1 MSTKKILIITHG
13 MFPVSG
19 QSVTGNGIRAWGLA
33 MGLKAHGYHIIYAT
47 HVTTAHMAPQQLDV
61 ELATYDNDQTL
72 HTLIQQQQ
80 PDVIIVGYWELMR
93 SLPANLDIPI
103 VLDLLAPRLLEMEF
117 QNHYDV
123 EKESIDYIKCLNAAD
138 YFLCCTQRQKAFH
151 TSWLLMSGINCQH
164 NPIDV
169 IPISVN
175 PELPQ
180 RPENSEQK
188 PTFLYGGVH
197 WPWRDPSYWLQP
209 LLETLSE
216 QQQGYCQ
223 LIVGQY
229 PLSEGKADEFVIPD
243 QEKYQSVLKLSE
255 FLPYDAMEQ
264 LYLQADVGI
273 ELGLENCE
281 RELSF
286 SFRIVDYLRCGLA
299 VICNEYLEVAILIKQ
314 YDAGWVLPN
323 NDEKALRELVQ
334 HILANPEEL
343 ATKQQNAQKLAQ
355 SKFNWFQTIQPLA
368 NFCNNPRKLAKRDHL
383 LLTLAKKTVHQSVAE
398 GLQAQLVDKIQQ
410 VADKDK
416 LVQNIL
422 RERDHLLQTKDRLL
436 QEKDDFL
443 AKKDEFLLE
452 KDVLL
457 ANTKKTQGELLQQ
470 MLAERDRLLADKD
483 AVLVQKD
490 TVIAETLAE
499 RNTLLAAKE
508 QQILEK
514 EHLLIQK
521 DEVLQ
526 KIITQKD
533 EIIGDKSFDIN
544 ILNNTVN
551 HLEARVLVLLSDI
564 QNAQTEALQ
573 LHQTVQAKDQ
583 IICEKN
589 QALTEVAGER
599 DQGFY
604 DREELVKH
612 RDYLIQQ
619 EATLTHDLQIWQ
631 QIAEQRRLKTR
642 INMFWSKIT
651 RQLPWHHES
660 LFYRA
665 VVKRFMLPLTSRWGK
680 NNLAIVT
687 RQDLFP
693 VDHGAAAKIYH
704 TARVLSYHYDEI
716 YLITWER
723 EKFYIFRQGQ
733 MHEELYPRLVRQWG
747 FKSYEYLRDKLVEK
761 GVPENESFLFFSK
774 FDTNF
779 KLRVLYVALQKR
791 INHYQAEF
799 PDYVDAWRWAKFM
812 FGGKTSVV
820 EHNIEYN
827 RVANTY
833 QISADA
839 ERYLREEE
847 VRQCNQVHHVI
858 TVSHSDK
865 EILTKAGVKA
875 DKITMIP
882 HGVDLEAFD
891 QVQSDVNVREHYG
904 IAEDEIL
911 LIFHG
916 IYSYRPNAEAAE
928 IIGHTIL
935 PKLQQRGYNLKCLA
949 VGKHPPAESNH
960 PNLIYTG
967 VVDSVAPY
975 TKAADIAVVPLQDG
989 GGTRMKILEYFAAS
1003 TPVVATGKGAEG
1015 IELTQEQDI
1024 LIRDDMESFVDTVIQ
1039 LIEDKVLREK
1049 IGQAGRKVVE
1059 KMDWHQIGQRYVELY
1074 RS

>member
-13 MFPVSG
+13 MFPIAG

-33 MGLKAHGYHIIYAT
+33 MGLKTHGHHITYTT
-47 HVTTAHMAPQQLDV
+47 HITTAHTIPKQSTV
-61 ELATYDNDQTL
+61 ELATYDTDQEL
-72 HTLIQQQQ
+72 HRLIQQQQ
-80 PDVIIVGYWELMR
+80 PDVIIVGYWELIR
-93 SLPANLDIPI
+93 SLPTDLDIPI

-117 QNHYDV
+117 QSQYDV
-123 EKESIDYIKCLNAAD
+123 ETEAVDYIKCLNAAD

-151 TSWLLMSGINCQH
+151 TSWLLMSGINCQQS
-164 NPIDV
+164 PIDV

-175 PELPQ
+175 PVLPQ
-180 RPENSEQK
+180 RFITSDK
-188 PTFLYGGVH
+188 KTTFLYGGVH
-197 WPWRDPSYWLQP
+197 WPWRNPSYWLQP
-209 LLETLSE
+209 LLDTLLE
-216 QQQGYCQ
+216 KQQGYCQ
-223 LIVGQY
+223 LIVGKY
-229 PLSEGKADEFVIPD
+229 PLSEGKTDDFVVPN

-255 FLPYDAMEQ
+255 FLPYDAMEK

-273 ELGLENCE
+273 ELGQENCE

-299 VICNEYLEVAILIKQ
+299 VICNDFLEVAALIKR
-314 YDAGWVLPN
+314 YDAGWVVPN
-323 NDEKALRELVQ
+323 NDETALRKLVQ

-343 ATKQQNAQKLAQ
+343 SIKQQNAQKLAQ
-355 SKFNWFQTIQPLA
+355 SEFNWYQTIQPLA
-368 NFCNNPRKLAKRDHL
+368 RFCENPHKLAKRDHL
-383 LLTLAKKTVHQSVAE
+383 LLTLAKKTVHQSIVKA
-398 GLQAQLVDKIQQ
+398 LQTQLEDKTQQ
-410 VADKDK
+410 VVDKDK
-416 LVQNIL
+416 LVQSIL
-422 RERDHLLQTKDRLL
+422 QERDRLLQEKDRLL
-436 QEKDDFL
+436 QEKDKLL
-443 AKKDEFLLE
+443 ASKD
-452 KDVLL
+452 DLL
-457 ANTKKTQGELLQQ
+457 ANTDKKHHAFLQQ
-470 MLAERDRLLADKD
+470 TLSERDRLLANKD
-483 AVLVQKD
+483 EVLAQKD
-490 TVIAETLAE
+490 TLIAQTLAE
-499 RNTLLAAKE
+499 RDTLLAVKDQQVAEKE
-508 QQILEK
+508 Q
-514 EHLLIQK
+514 LLAQK
-521 DEVLQ
+521 DEILQ

-533 EIIGDKSFDIN
+533 SIIEDKSFDIH
-544 ILNNTVN
+544 ILDNTVN
-551 HLEARVLVLLSDI
+551 HLEARIQVLLQEI
-564 QNAQTEALQ
+564 QNAQTETFQA
-573 LHQTVQAKDQ
+573 HQTLHAKDY

-589 QALTEVAGER
+589 QALGEAIQER
-599 DQGFY
+599 DHCFR
-604 DREELVKH
+604 DREELLKH
-612 RDYLIQQ
+612 RDHLLQQ
-619 EATLTHDLQIWQ
+619 EAVLMHDVHTWQ
-631 QIAEQRRLKTR
+631 HIAEQRRLKTR
-642 INMFWSKIT
+642 LTNLRSKIT

-665 VVKRFMLPLTSRWGK
+665 VVKRFFLPLVQRWGK

-704 TARVLSYHYDEI
+704 TARVLSFHYDEV

-723 EKFYIFRQGQ
+723 EKFYIFRQGH
-733 MHEELYPRLVRQWG
+733 MHEELYPRLVRHWG

-761 GVPENESFLFFSK
+761 GVPANESFLFFSK

-799 PDYVDAWRWAKFM
+799 PDYVDAWRWARFI

-820 EHNIEYN
+820 EHNVEYN

-833 QISADA
+833 QISAEA

-865 EILTKAGVKA
+865 DILIKAGVKA
-875 DKITMIP
+875 NKITMIP

-891 QVQSDVNVREHYG
+891 NEQSDVNVRERYG
-904 IAEDEIL
+904 IAEDDIL

-935 PKLQQRGYNLKCLA
+935 PKLQERGYNLTCLA

-975 TKAADIAVVPLQDG
+975 TKAADIAIVPLQDG

-1003 TPVVATGKGAEG
+1003 TPVIATGKGAEG
-1015 IELTQEQDI
+1015 IELVQEQDI

-1039 LIEDKVLREK
+1039 LIEDKALREK

-1059 KMDWHQIGQRYVELY
+1059 KMDWHHIGQRYVELY
-1074 RS
+1074 RA